1 MKLYSYHRS
10 SAAYRVRIALNLK
23 GLAFQYAPVNLLQQE
38 QKSDAYLQ
46 RNPQGLVPALETDN
60 GDILAQSVAIL
71 EWLEETHP
79 EPALLP
85 TDPLQRAQVRS
96 LVNNIVCDIHPL
108 NNLPILNYLR
118 DELAVDKEQLNRW
131 YCAWVHRGFD
141 AIEQSLAAANEPFCL
156 GITPSLADVCL
167 VPQVYN
173 AIRFNVPLEN
183 HPNILRVC
191 GHCNTLEAFAAAAPE
206 AQPDAP

>member
-1 MKLYSYHRS
+1 VKLYSYHRS

-23 GLAFQYAPVNLLQQE
+23 GLAYQYAPVNLLQQE

-46 RNPQGLVPALETDN
+46 RNPQGLLPALETDD
-60 GDILAQSVAIL
+60 GHILAQSVAIL
-71 EWLEETHP
+71 EWLEDIHP

-85 TDPLQRAQVRS
+85 TDPLKRAQVRS
-96 LVNNIVCDIHPL
+96 LVNSIACDVHPL
-108 NNLPILNYLR
+108 NNLSILNYLR
-118 DELAVDKEQLNRW
+118 DELEADKQKVSQW
-131 YCAWVHRGFD
+131 YTTWVHRGFD

-156 GITPSLADVCL
+156 GKTPSMADVCL

-173 AIRFNVPLEN
+173 AKRFKVPLEN

-191 GHCNTLEAFAAAAPE
+191 DHCNTLEAFTTAAPE